1 MVKKDNGKIY
11 ESAMQAMQAKK
22 DSITL
27 LIGPPGTGKT
37 RSAIEAA
44 LGKGLNIAVFRPP
57 VSFGKGLGFL
67 PGELENKIDPWISN
81 IKNILID
88 LGRSPEVLI
97 KEGTLSFPSFEHAQ
111 GDTWHSTFVILDECE
126 NCTIKELYVIMTRI
140 GQKSRMALCG
150 DFAQTS
156 ELQRNSGLPKLT
168 AMMKAKRKTM
178 TVIDF
183 TDAKCYRSDLC
194 GDVTDMFN
202 DENLLTK

>member
-1 MVKKDNGKIY
+1 MPKGETYNSALRAM
-11 ESAMQAMQAKK
+11 ESKQ

-44 LGKGLNIAVFRPP
+44 LEKGLNIAVFRPP

-67 PGELENKIDPWISN
+67 PGELENKIDPWITN

-88 LGRSPEVLI
+88 LDRMPEVLI
-97 KEGTLSFPSFEHAQ
+97 KDGTLSFPSFEHAQ
-111 GDTWHSTFVILDECE
+111 GDTWHNTFIILDECE

-140 GQKSRMALCG
+140 GKKSRMALCG

-168 AMMKAKRKTM
+168 AMMKSKKKSM
-178 TVIDF
+178 NVIDF
-183 TDAKCYRSDLC
+183 TGAKCYRSALC
-194 GDVTDMFN
+194 GDVTNMFSN
-202 DENLLTK
+202 HDLLDN